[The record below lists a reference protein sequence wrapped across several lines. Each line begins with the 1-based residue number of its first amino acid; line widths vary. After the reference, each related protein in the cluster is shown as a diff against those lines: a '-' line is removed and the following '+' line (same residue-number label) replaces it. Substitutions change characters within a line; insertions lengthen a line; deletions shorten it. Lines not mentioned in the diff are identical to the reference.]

1 MNTYG
6 DKAMEVDKS
15 NYDPNAAKIRRDF
28 AHAINSLH
36 QLREQ
41 TGSPEKKRNY
51 TVAIMYAET
60 AGMWA
65 IKAATWKY

>member
-1 MNTYG
+1 MTYG
-6 DKAMEVDKS
+6 DKAMEIEKAG
-15 NYDPNAAKIRRDF
+15 YDAVSAQIRREF
-28 AHAINSLH
+28 ASVINNLH
-36 QLREQ
+36 RLREQ

-51 TVAIMYAET
+51 TVAIMHAES